1 MIFFPNAK
9 INIGLFVTNKREDGF
24 HNIESIFYPI
34 ALNDALE
41 MRIMDK
47 DQISKEEVS
56 AKLYLMGDSAQNTII
71 DDTNNTVIKAF
82 NLLKKDFK
90 AVKSVNIC
98 LDKRIPVFAGL
109 GGGSSDG
116 SFALMLCNYM
126 FNLGLTNEQLIEYA
140 SLIGSDCNFFLKN
153 TPQFVYSKGEKM
165 QNVDLSLKGLYLLLI
180 KPDLNISTK
189 EAYKDVNLTPSP
201 FDLRKLDVNDIHN
214 WKNYVR
220 NDFEVKL
227 FERYPLLQEIKQIMY
242 DNGALYAQMS
252 GSGSTIYGFFEKE
265 ININK
270 LKLPIS
276 TFVYQKRI
284 EY

>member
-47 DQISKEEVS
+47 DQINTEEVS

-71 DDTNNTVIKAF
+71 EDTNNTVIKVF

-90 AVKSVNIC
+90 EIKSVNIC
-98 LDKRIPVFAGL
+98 LDKRIPIFAGL

-116 SFALMLCNYM
+116 SFTLMLCNYM

-180 KPDLNISTK
+180 KPDLNISTT

-227 FERYPLLQEIKQIMY
+227 FEKYPLLQEIKQLMY